1 MKDWKIG
8 SLLGLAVVAAIL
20 IVAGNAWLAL
30 RSIEEL
36 NQSQKWVAH
45 TWQVL
50 NEIDLLTGS
59 LKDAESGSR
68 GYLITGDEQYL
79 EPYKQAQQDLPNELA
94 LLEELT
100 ADNPSQHTRV
110 EQLRSIIRQR
120 IAILQQGVQLHREHS
135 PDSAKMVVSGG
146 SGQAVMNEIRAIS
159 AQMQHDEKS
168 LLDRR
173 VTTWRANAVRAKEA
187 AIFASALDLTLLL
200 LTFRFIIRERRLRAK
215 ADASSDRLQRLQL
228 ISDVGLT
235 QLSLKQLTSEMLERV
250 RKVIDADCA
259 VLCMLRGNEVRVDL
273 ASGIVI
279 QPGKV
284 IHAPADNPIYK
295 AAYDRQVV
303 MIENAPATSV
313 PIEELRR
320 EMSALLIMPLTAGE
334 KVIGVLI
341 AGRRAARPF
350 AGQDRELLSLV
361 ADRIALSLDR
371 ANAYEAERSARK
383 LAETHADEVK
393 TLNTELEA
401 RVRLRT
407 SELEVSN
414 KELEAFSYSVSHDL
428 RAPLRTVDG
437 FSLALEEDYGAGLD
451 ETALNYLQR
460 IRASVQH
467 MGHLIDALLQLSRI
481 TRADLNRETVDVTA
495 MSSEI
500 MREIEQQDPD
510 RRIDVSIQPGLKT
523 SADPRLLRVALQ
535 NLLGNAVKFTA
546 RTPDAKIVLGQQPDS
561 KAFYVRDNGAGF
573 DMQYADKLFTA
584 FQRLHGDREFRGSG
598 IGLATVAR
606 VIRRHHG
613 DIQAKGD
620 VGKGATFWFT
630 LEEPELKNS
639 FSDSG
644 SHDR

>member
-1 MKDWKIG
+1 MNDRKIG
-8 SLLGLAVVAAIL
+8 SIVGLAVVAAVL

-30 RSIEEL
+30 RSIEQL

-68 GYLITGDEQYL
+68 GYLITSDEEYL
-79 EPYKQAQQDLPNELA
+79 APYKKAKQDLPNQLA
-94 LLEELT
+94 QLQELT
-100 ADNPSQHTRV
+100 SDNPSQQKRA
-110 EQLRSIIRQR
+110 EELRSIIQERM
-120 IAILQQGVQLHREHS
+120 AILEQGIQMHREQS
-135 PDSAKMVVSGG
+135 ADAAKMLVPGG
-146 SGQAVMNEIRAIS
+146 SGQAVMNEIRSIS
-159 AQMQHDEKS
+159 TQMQLEEKT

-173 VTTWRANAVRAKEA
+173 VDTWHSDALRAKEA
-187 AIFASALDLTLLL
+187 GIFASALDLTLLL
-200 LTFRFIIRERRLRAK
+200 LTFRFITRERRLRET
-215 ADASSDRLQRLQL
+215 ADASSDRLRRLQL

-235 QLSLKQLTSEMLERV
+235 QLSLKELTSEMLDRV

-259 VLCMLRGNEVRVDL
+259 VLCMLRDNEVRVDL
-273 ASGIVI
+273 ASGIAI
-279 QPGKV
+279 QPGKL
-284 IHAPADNPIYK
+284 ILAPADNPIYK

-303 MIENAPATSV
+303 MIENAPATSI

-320 EMSALLIMPLTAGE
+320 EMSALLIMPLTALE

-341 AGRRAARPF
+341 AGRRQARPF
-350 AGQDRELLSLV
+350 SDQDKQMLSLV

-383 LAETHADEVK
+383 LAETHADEVR

-407 SELEVSN
+407 SELEVAN

-437 FSLALEEDYGAGLD
+437 FSLALEEDYATVLD
-451 ETALNYLQR
+451 ETASNYLQR

-467 MGHLIDALLQLSRI
+467 MGQLIDALLQLSRI
-481 TRADLNRETVDVTA
+481 TRADLNRETVDVTEMGA
-495 MSSEI
+495 EV

-510 RRIDVSIQPGLKT
+510 RKIDFSVQPGLKA

-546 RTPDAKIVLGQQPDS
+546 RTHDAKIFLGQQPDS
-561 KAFYVRDNGAGF
+561 KAFYVSDNGAGF

-613 DIQAKGD
+613 DIHAKGD

-630 LEEPELKNS
+630 LEETGVEKSL
-639 FSDSG
+639 SDSG
-644 SHDR
+644 AHDR

>member
-8 SLLGLAVVAAIL
+8 SVVGLAVVAAIL

-68 GYLITGDEQYL
+68 GFLITSDEAYL
-79 EPYKQAQQDLPNELA
+79 EPYRQAQQDLPKELA
-94 LLEELT
+94 QLQELT
-100 ADNPSQHTRV
+100 SDNPSEQMRV
-110 EQLRSIIRQR
+110 EQLHTIIQKRMT
-120 IAILQQGVQLHREHS
+120 ILEQGIQLHRGQLT
-135 PDSAKMVVSGG
+135 DSAKMLVRGG
-146 SGQAVMNEIRAIS
+146 SGQAVMNEIRAI
-159 AQMQHDEKS
+159 ATQMQQEEKS
-168 LLDRR
+168 LLDKR
-173 VTTWRANAVRAKEA
+173 VATWKSNALRAKEA
-187 AIFASALDLTLLL
+187 AIFASVLDLTLIL
-200 LTFRFIIRERRLRAK
+200 LTLRFITRERRLRAK
-215 ADASSDRLQRLQL
+215 ADASNDRLQRLQL

-235 QLSLKQLTSEMLERV
+235 QLSLKELTREMLDRV

-259 VLCMLRGNEVRVDL
+259 VLCMLRDNEVRVDL
-273 ASGIVI
+273 ASGIAI
-279 QPGKV
+279 QPGKL
-284 IHAPADNPIYK
+284 ILAPADNPIYK

-303 MIENAPATSV
+303 MIENAPATSLPV
-313 PIEELRR
+313 EELRR
-320 EMSALLIMPLTAGE
+320 EMKSLLIMPLTALE

-341 AGRRAARPF
+341 AGRREARPF
-350 AGQDRELLSLV
+350 ADQDKQLLSLV

-407 SELEVSN
+407 SELEVAN

-437 FSLALEEDYGAGLD
+437 FSLALEEDYGTGLD
-451 ETALNYLQR
+451 ETARNYLQR

-467 MGHLIDALLQLSRI
+467 MGQLIDALLQLSRI

-495 MSSEI
+495 MGTEI
-500 MREIEQQDPD
+500 MHEIEQQDPD
-510 RRIDVSIQPGLKT
+510 RKIEFSIQPGLKA
-523 SADPRLLRVALQ
+523 SADPRLLRVALH

-546 RTPDAKIVLGQQPDS
+546 RTPDAKIFLGQQPDS

-613 DIQAKGD
+613 DIHAKGD

-630 LEEPELKNS
+630 LEAPGVENLV
-639 FSDSG
+639 SDSG
-644 SHDR
+644 AHDR